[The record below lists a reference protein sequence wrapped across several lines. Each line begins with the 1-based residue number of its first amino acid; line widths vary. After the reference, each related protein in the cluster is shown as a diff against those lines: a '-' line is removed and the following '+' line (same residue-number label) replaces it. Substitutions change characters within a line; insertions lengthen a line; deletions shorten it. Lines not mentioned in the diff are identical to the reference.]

1 MAAPGRGGRR
11 VLTPNE
17 ADVGEKGNVV
27 DPGAVTAAGPSVIE
41 RTTSVVTSTL
51 TQATDTVRDKVIDAG
66 AKGAVDEARD
76 RLKDRREKN
85 KDGETDTTDDGP
97 GLPPPAAR

>member
-1 MAAPGRGGRR
+1 MAALGRGGRR

-41 RTTSVVTSTL
+41 RTASVVSSTV
-51 TQATDTVRDKVIDAG
+51 TQATGTVRDKVIEAG

-76 RLKDRREKN
+76 RLKDRREK
-85 KDGETDTTDDGP
+85 KDGETDAADDGP
-97 GLPPPAAR
+97 ALPPPTAT